1 MMQVC
6 GEAGGSVCVCVCS
19 VAIVLLLTL
28 TGGGG
33 GGRLVSARLRC
44 PVSWFIYLNQ
54 PTRS

>member
-6 GEAGGSVCVCVCS
+6 GEAGGSVCVCS